1 MAGKYLDDED
11 RFEALIEVMDYTTLF
26 DNTHVWIDQF
36 NGFTTQEKAVV
47 EKIIEKS

>member
-26 DNTHVWIDQF
+26 DNTHVLDRPVLMVLQPKRR
-36 NGFTTQEKAVV
+36 Q
-47 EKIIEKS
+47 